1 MLPFQRI
8 TPALAALL
16 IGLPSLL
23 GAQWPSELTV
33 GARVQARL
41 PEAQYQPDARRGHL
55 LRGRIAAL
63 ADDTLYLAVTDSVGP
78 LALPRPLIQRLELSR
93 GVPSRGVSALR
104 EGVTMGLVGA
114 ATGLIAFSL
123 LDEPNDADAGDVAL
137 VYGGISFGVGA
148 ILGALFP
155 KERWGRVRLGD

>member
-1 MLPFQRI
+1 MVPFRRF
-8 TPALAALL
+8 THALAALL

-33 GARVQARL
+33 GARVRAHL

-63 ADDTLYLAVTDSVGP
+63 ADDTLYLAITDSVGP
-78 LALPRPLIQRLELSR
+78 LALPRPLIQRLDLSR

-104 EGVTMGLVGA
+104 EGVTLGIVGA
-114 ATGLIAFSL
+114 ATGLVVFSL
-123 LDEPNDADAGDVAL
+123 LDAPNDADAGEVAL
-137 VYGGISFGVGA
+137 IYAGINFGVGA

-155 KERWGRVRLGD
+155 RERWGRVRLGN